1 VTFSK
6 NVKYAQKVVSAPKK
20 GTCNFF
26 FVARYAIPVARDANP
41 EARAGGNLSGM
52 YCAFDSH
59 SKTALEYDLV
69 RYVTASQVKSIS
81 LSLGLSLSLV
91 PLLNCSASPSVRQS
105 ACHPLRQSLYM
116 CCP

>member
-1 VTFSK
+1 MTFSK
-6 NVKYAQKVVSAPKK
+6 NVKYAQEVVSAPKK

-59 SKTALEYDLV
+59 SKTVLE
-69 RYVTASQVKSIS
+69 
-81 LSLGLSLSLV
+81 
-91 PLLNCSASPSVRQS
+91 
-105 ACHPLRQSLYM
+105 
-116 CCP
+116 